1 MGLPFESH
9 SDGGPLRA
17 LSPHFFM
24 RLGESDV
31 RVGRCRRDRAAL
43 SFCTGLFVV
52 SNFRSPPELAG
63 TCLLK
68 RRRGVGVKATTDHNG
83 TPQYLREAIGIP
95 MPWCI
100 EIEAKGP
107 HVRVSRH

>member
-24 RLGESDV
+24 RLGDSDV

-43 SFCTGLFVV
+43 SFCTCLVVV

-63 TCLLK
+63 TCLRK
-68 RRRGVGVKATTDHNG
+68 RRRGVKATTDQNG
-83 TPQYLREAIGIP
+83 TPQYPSGAIAIP

-107 HVRVSRH
+107 HIRVSRH